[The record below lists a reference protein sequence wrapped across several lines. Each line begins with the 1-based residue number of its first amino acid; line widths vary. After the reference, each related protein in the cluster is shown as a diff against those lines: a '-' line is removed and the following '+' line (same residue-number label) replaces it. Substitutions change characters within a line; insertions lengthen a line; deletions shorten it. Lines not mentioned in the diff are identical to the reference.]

1 LTKTGRGFKMKQ
13 NETFRH
19 NISHLLYMD
28 DLKLYASTD
37 HQLKQLLRVTEAFSI
52 DTKCNLVLT
61 NVKLDVYTEKNVS
74 STGTNYSMV
83 VPSNPCRREI
93 R

>member
-1 LTKTGRGFKMKQ
+1 LTKAGRGFKKKQ

-19 NISHLLYMD
+19 KISHLLYID

-37 HQLKQLLRVTEAFSI
+37 HQINQLLTVTEAFPI
-52 DTKCNLVLT
+52 DTKCNLVLA

-83 VPSNPCRREI
+83 VPSNPCTREI
-93 R
+93 H